1 VFSSVGSST
10 SLCKATYFTKGK
22 NYLFAGSNCG
32 GERTATIYSL
42 FGIVRLNCINPE
54 RYLRYVLTHIAE
66 HPINRIA
73 ELLP

>member
-1 VFSSVGSST
+1 VFSSVRSSA
-10 SLCKATYFTKGK
+10 SPCKTTYLRKWK

-42 FGIVRLNCINPE
+42 LGAARLNGINSE
-54 RYLRYVLTHIAE
+54 RYLRYVLAYITE
-66 HPINRIA
+66 HSINRIA